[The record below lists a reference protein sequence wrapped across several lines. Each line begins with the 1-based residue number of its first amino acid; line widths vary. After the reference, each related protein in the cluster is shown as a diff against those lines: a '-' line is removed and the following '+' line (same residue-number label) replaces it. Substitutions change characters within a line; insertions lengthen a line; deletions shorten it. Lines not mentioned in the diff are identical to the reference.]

1 MDIIKKWEKFY
12 HINLEELTLQTIN
25 IEIKHKITNQSWV
38 LKLENI
44 ELFNNS
50 EEIVDNYITE
60 IHNQVR
66 NSQINKTI
74 LFSN

>member
-66 NSQINKTI
+66 NSQINKI
-74 LFSN
+74 LEK